1 MNPLPLFQMGFLGAL
16 VSFFAVES
24 SHAHGTVENSRM
36 LQVRLA
42 GPAGGTPAPWTE
54 SYYTWN
60 QNSNNFP
67 GYASTGFSYADYV
80 PDGTISSAG
89 VNDGVQSGL
98 NFSGLNTPSPN
109 WAMIDVTAGATFAMK
124 WFATAPHDPSHFD
137 VYFTKVGFDVA
148 TEEMGWG
155 DLDLIGRWSS
165 DDPANLVTV
174 GAGVNPVTGGP
185 ITTYNWNIVIP
196 ADRVGH
202 VAAVV
207 VWQREDPAGEAFFS
221 TNDFNVQAIPEPGT
235 VGLVT
240 CGVLLSGLGA
250 LRSRKKR
257 A

>member
-1 MNPLPLFQMGFLGAL
+1 MKPLPLFRIGFLGAI
-16 VSFFAVES
+16 VAFSAIES
-24 SHAHGTVENSRM
+24 SRAHGTVENSRM

-67 GYASTGFSYADYV
+67 SYASPGFSYADFV
-80 PDGTISSAG
+80 PDGSISSAG
-89 VNDGVQSGL
+89 VNDGAQSGL
-98 NFSGLNTPSPN
+98 NFSGLNTPSAN
-109 WAMIDVTAGATFAMK
+109 WAMTDVVAGSTFAMK

-148 TEEMGWG
+148 TEEMGWS

-174 GAGVNPVTGGP
+174 GTGVNPVTGGP

-196 ADRVGH
+196 ADRAGH

-221 TNDFNVQAIPEPGT
+221 TNDFNVQAIPEPSTLALG
-235 VGLVT
+235 GLA
-240 CGVLLSGLGA
+240 GLMIAFGA
-250 LRSRKKR
+250 VRRRR